1 MTTSASTLPSG
12 PTVPPVSQRAPWK
25 MSTTFTDNITAFID
39 RFFITDTFI
48 DRIFIIATIIDRTIM
63 EPTGI
68 IGPTVMYA
76 QVGAITTSTAA
87 DGLDRRVARGA
98 LKLPPTVHRTY
109 RKEVGLPAQI
119 TP

>member
-1 MTTSASTLPSG
+1 
-12 PTVPPVSQRAPWK
+12 

-48 DRIFIIATIIDRTIM
+48 DRIFIIATIIDRTI
-63 EPTGI
+63 

-87 DGLDRRVARGA
+87 DGLDRRVARKA
-98 LKLPPTVHRTY
+98 LKLPPTVHQTY
-109 RKEVGLPAQI
+109 RNEVRLPAQI